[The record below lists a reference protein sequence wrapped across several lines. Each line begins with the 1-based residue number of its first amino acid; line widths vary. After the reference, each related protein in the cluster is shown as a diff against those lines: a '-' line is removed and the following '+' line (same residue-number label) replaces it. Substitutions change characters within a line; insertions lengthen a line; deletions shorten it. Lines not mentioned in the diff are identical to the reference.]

1 MSDAFSMLMD
11 RSGFVSIGW
20 NGHTVY
26 EFDRMTGI
34 LKFSTSEE
42 NIKKIVEMN
51 GGLPIR
57 ALPILRPDGSATHF
71 ENVKEIH
78 PLVLPDGTFFFENM
92 CDEDALRRWYA
103 DNQLP

>member
-1 MSDAFSMLMD
+1 
-11 RSGFVSIGW
+11 
-20 NGHTVY
+20 
-26 EFDRMTGI
+26 
-34 LKFSTSEE
+34 
-42 NIKKIVEMN
+42 MN

-71 ENVKEIH
+71 QNVKEIH